1 VTSLVLAGLLFIT
14 IHLLVSGTTLRGAI
28 VRRTGEGPFRGL
40 FSVLSLGSII
50 WLCMAYGRASHVQ
63 LWQPIEAARL
73 AMAPVM
79 GFAFLLAAI
88 GLTTPSPT
96 AAGGDTRLHQPDPVT
111 GILRITRHPFLW
123 GVTLWAVMHLLVNGD
138 AASTVLFGTFLI
150 VALLGPPSIDAKRK
164 KRFGVAWDRFAEAS
178 SNLPFAAIAQGR
190 NTLRVRELG
199 WWRVALGLVLFAAFL
214 YFHAQLF
221 GVPAV

>member
-1 VTSLVLAGLLFIT
+1 VTSLVLAGLLFIA
-14 IHLLVSGTTLRGAI
+14 IHLLVSGTTLRGA
-28 VRRTGEGPFRGL
+28 VVQRTGEGPFQGL
-40 FSVLSLGSII
+40 FSLVSLASII
-50 WLCMAYGRASHVQ
+50 WLCTAYGRAGHID

-96 AAGGDTRLHQPDPVT
+96 ATGGEARLHQPDPVK
-111 GILRITRHPFLW
+111 GILRVTRHPFLW
-123 GVTLWAVMHLLVNGD
+123 GVTLWAAMHLLVNGD
-138 AASTVLFGTFLI
+138 AASAVLFGTFLI
-150 VALLGPPSIDAKRK
+150 VAVLGPPSIDAKRK
-164 KRFGVAWDRFAEAS
+164 KRFGVAWDRFAEAT

-190 NTLRVRELG
+190 NTLQVRELG
-199 WWRVALGLVLFAAFL
+199 WWRVVLGLLLFAAFL
-214 YFHAQLF
+214 HFHARLF